1 MKFVNA
7 LNPYAVA
14 MAVRRKLYE
23 SGQLNAHKLEIPV
36 ISIGNLTMGGTG
48 KTPTAML
55 LTRYI
60 SQQHQKKIAIVMRG
74 YKRESSGYQLVSE
87 GNGPLLEVKQSGD
100 EAYLLAEELLG
111 TIVVVDENRVRG
123 AEEAKKLGAE
133 IILLDDGYQHMSIHR
148 DLNLLVVTVEQPPG
162 AVLPFG
168 VSREDTAA
176 ARNADFLLLTSAT
189 DEERSNAIA
198 RELSVA
204 KGVNIPFARVRS
216 IAKGL
221 GSLDP
226 AVRDLESLSHL
237 QGKRVLAVSSIANPQ
252 RFVNL
257 LTQHGAEVE
266 LEDLGDHASYDHE
279 WMMRIMNR
287 VERLNMDMIVTTAKD
302 AVKSRQ
308 LFFESPGELPVYV
321 LAHGFEFLSG
331 ERALLDLID
340 GLLSPEDPHPTQ
352 NPEYH
357 AAEDRSE
364 LRAER

>member
-1 MKFVNA
+1 MKLVNA

-14 MAVRRKLYE
+14 MAVRRRLYE
-23 SGQLNAHKLEIPV
+23 SGQLHSHKLGLPV

-60 SQQHQKKIAIVMRG
+60 TKEHGKRVAIVMRG

-111 TIVVVDENRVRG
+111 TMVIVDENRVRG
-123 AEEAKKLGAE
+123 AEEAKKLGADV
-133 IILLDDGYQHMSIHR
+133 ILLDDAYQHMSIHR
-148 DLNLLVVTVEQPPG
+148 DLNLLLVNVEQPPG

-168 VSREDTAA
+168 VSREDIDA
-176 ARNADFLLLTSAT
+176 ARNADFLLLTNGQ
-189 DEERSNAIA
+189 DEEKANHIA

-216 IAKGL
+216 VAKGL

-226 AVRDLESLSHL
+226 AIRDLEKLEL
-237 QGKRVLAVSSIANPQ
+237 LKGKRVLAVSSIANPE

-257 LTQHGAEVE
+257 LSLAGASVE
-266 LEDLGDHASYDHE
+266 LDDLGDHASYDYE
-279 WMMRIMNR
+279 RMMRIMNR
-287 VERLNMDMIVTTAKD
+287 VEMLNADMIITTAKD
-302 AVKSRQ
+302 AVKSRE
-308 LFFESPGELPVYV
+308 LFFKSPPTVPVYV
-321 LAHGFEFLSG
+321 LAHGFEFLSR

-340 GLLSPEDPHPTQ
+340 GLLTHDGSLEDTPELQ
-352 NPEYH
+352 
-357 AAEDRSE
+357 
-364 LRAER
+364 

>member
-1 MKFVNA
+1 MKLVNA

-14 MAVRRKLYE
+14 MAVRRRLYE
-23 SGQLNAHKLEIPV
+23 SGQLNAHKLSIPV

-60 SQQHQKKIAIVMRG
+60 SQHHEKQVAIVLRG

-87 GNGPLLEVKQSGD
+87 GNGPLLKARQSGD
-100 EAYLLAEELLG
+100 EAYLLAEELRG

-123 AEEAKKLGAE
+123 AEEAKKLGADV
-133 IILLDDGYQHMSIHR
+133 ILLDDGYQHMSIHR
-148 DLNLLVVTVEQPPG
+148 DLNLLLVNVDQPPG
-162 AVLPFG
+162 VVLPFG
-168 VSREDTAA
+168 VSREDTDA

-216 IAKGL
+216 IANGL
-221 GSLDP
+221 ASLDP
-226 AVRDLESLSHL
+226 AVRDLEDLTL
-237 QGKRVLAVSSIANPQ
+237 LRGKKVLAVSSIANPQ

-257 LTQHGAEVE
+257 LTQQGATVE
-266 LEDLGDHASYDHE
+266 LEDLGDHAAYDHE
-279 WMMRIMNR
+279 RIMRILNR
-287 VERLNMDMIVTTAKD
+287 AERLGVEMIVTTAKD
-302 AVKSRQ
+302 AVKSRE
-308 LFFESPGELPVYV
+308 LFFKSSIEIPVRV
-321 LAHGFEFLSG
+321 LSHGFEFLSG

-340 GLLSPEDPHPTQ
+340 GLLSPQESQHIPS
-352 NPEYH
+352 NPEHY
-357 AAEDRSE
+357 AAEDRT
-364 LRAER
+364 

>member
-1 MKFVNA
+1 MKLVNA
-7 LNPYAVA
+7 LNPYALA

-23 SGQLNAHKLEIPV
+23 SGQLNAHKLDIPV

-60 SQQHQKKIAIVMRG
+60 TQHHGLKVAIVMRG

-87 GNGPLLEVKQSGD
+87 GNGPLLEVEQSGD
-100 EAYLLAEELLG
+100 EAYLLAEELLR

-133 IILLDDGYQHMSIHR
+133 VILLDDGYQHMSIHR
-148 DLNLLVVTVEQPPG
+148 DLNLLVVNVEQPPG

-168 VSREDTAA
+168 ASREDTDA
-176 ARNADFLLLTSAT
+176 ARGADFLLLTSAT
-189 DEERSNAIA
+189 DEEKSNAIA
-198 RELSVA
+198 RELSIA

-216 IAKGL
+216 VAKGL

-226 AVRDLESLSHL
+226 AIRDLESLTLL
-237 QGKRVLAVSSIANPQ
+237 QGKRVLAVSSIANPE

-257 LTQHGAEVE
+257 LAQHGAEVE
-266 LEDLGDHASYDHE
+266 LDDLGDHASYDHE
-279 WMMRIMNR
+279 RLHRILNR
-287 VERLNMDMIVTTAKD
+287 AERLNADMIVTTAKD

-308 LFFESPGELPVYV
+308 LFFNSASTLPISV

-340 GLLSPEDPHPTQ
+340 GLLTPEEPQTNQ
-352 NPEYH
+352 SNPEHY
-357 AAEDRSE
+357 AAEDRT
-364 LRAER
+364 